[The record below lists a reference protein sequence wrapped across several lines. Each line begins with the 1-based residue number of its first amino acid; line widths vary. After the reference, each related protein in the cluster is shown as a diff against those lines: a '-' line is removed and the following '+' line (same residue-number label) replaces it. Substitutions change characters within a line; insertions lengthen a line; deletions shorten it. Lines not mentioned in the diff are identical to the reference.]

1 MLSSTAEK
9 LYWACR
15 YIERAEMTSRLLDVA
30 YRISLTSNKN
40 NEWES
45 ILLSTAVKD
54 EYLFKNSKINQ
65 RKVEKFLFF
74 DETNESSIKNCIRF
88 TRENFRKVRNRI
100 TREVWDVVNSTY
112 QELQDLTSGRYKS
125 SEIPNLC
132 AWIKQRSSM
141 LKGAIISTQ
150 LSSDC
155 YDFMNLG
162 YYVERADNI
171 IRFIDVKNFISPMSD
186 QENEDN
192 DYEWGILLR
201 TLAAYTQFRLSYG
214 VNMSQEKI
222 AHFLIFNN
230 TNPRSLFHSL
240 ENIKTHLKN
249 LSSFYNLQSRAFST
263 SRKIISKLSDLT
275 VQEIFDNGFNEFLS
289 QYSEDINIL
298 HSSIESSYFGGVYN
312 VFED

>member
-1 MLSSTAEK
+1 MLSRTAEN
-9 LYWACR
+9 LYWTAR
-15 YIERAEMTSRLLDVA
+15 YLERADSIVRLLEVA
-30 YRISLTSNKN
+30 YRISLIPNTKEGYD

-74 DETNESSIKNCIRF
+74 DETNESSIKNCVRF

-186 QENEDN
+186 QENEDESKFTMPSAN
-192 DYEWGILLR
+192 
-201 TLAAYTQFRLSYG
+201 G
-214 VNMSQEKI
+214 VLDPE
-222 AHFLIFNN
+222 H
-230 TNPRSLFHSL
+230 
-240 ENIKTHLKN
+240 
-249 LSSFYNLQSRAFST
+249 
-263 SRKIISKLSDLT
+263 
-275 VQEIFDNGFNEFLS
+275 
-289 QYSEDINIL
+289 
-298 HSSIESSYFGGVYN
+298 
-312 VFED
+312 